1 MRKKFLTLFFV
12 IFTLITVLTFF
23 TACNKGG
30 SGYDRDGDTVTMGMY
45 PQTRVT
51 DEKLIAA
58 LSESAGELPVKGDG
72 KKWTSY
78 GYLTYWYDEEASEGK
93 EGPSD
98 DMFYID
104 IEYAGAKYR
113 GVHVVEY
120 RPFSAGATW
129 DHVSDVTE
137 DDWKTYFCCAMGGTY
152 WFKWEP
158 LKWTVAEEKNGEALL
173 VCEQVVDGQM
183 FCDLDSYYDTEDAA
197 MRPWN
202 YSMSP
207 IRTWLNDTFLKTA
220 FDETQIANI
229 AVSNV
234 DNGLESYKF
243 SGTIYDYDDEIK
255 CDNTYVDNVKKF
267 LPNAFCDVKDKV
279 FLLSVAEASKLD
291 QDVLMKKSTGYASI
305 QGARISAFLCF
316 LFEDTLDNTSCAWS
330 LRNASIFVYKDG
342 EYYKDEQANC
352 DDEIFSVGVTGRIE
366 NGGDCSAMTLSGI
379 VPAIRVKL

>member
-30 SGYDRDGDTVTMGMY
+30 SDYDRDGDTVTMGMY

-58 LSESAGELPVKGDG
+58 LSKSAGELPVKGDG

-78 GYLTYWYDEEASEGK
+78 GYLTGWWDEKASELK
-93 EGPSD
+93 EEPSD

-120 RPFSAGATW
+120 RPSFVASKW
-129 DHVSDVTE
+129 DSDYDSVE
-137 DDWKTYFCCAMGGTY
+137 EAIAENKRIFDCEMGKTY

-173 VCEQVVDGQM
+173 VCERVIDGQM
-183 FCDLDSYYDTEDAA
+183 FREDAA
-197 MRPWN
+197 SWADIEIDGAMYPWN
-202 YSMSP
+202 YSISS

-220 FDETQIANI
+220 FDEAQIANI

-243 SGTIYDYDDEIK
+243 SGVIQDDVK
-255 CDNTYVDNVKKF
+255 CDEEYIKEVEEELHMLFTDTQ
-267 LPNAFCDVKDKV
+267 DKV
-279 FLLSVAEASKLD
+279 FLLSLSEASGLKES
-291 QDVLMKKSTGYASI
+291 VLKKTNTDYARI
-305 QGARISAFLCF
+305 QGAKAVDMQYSEDMGNCCSWFLRSASLYDDYGVNIVYDGTTISSGCDAAVEMLC
-316 LFEDTLDNTSCAWS
+316 
-330 LRNASIFVYKDG
+330 
-342 EYYKDEQANC
+342 
-352 DDEIFSVGVTGRIE
+352 
-366 NGGDCSAMTLSGI
+366 GI

>member
-78 GYLTYWYDEEASEGK
+78 GYLAYWLDNETYEVKG
-93 EGPSD
+93 GPSD

-104 IEYAGAKYR
+104 IEYGGEKYR

-120 RPFSAGATW
+120 RPSFASLKW
-129 DHVSDVTE
+129 DYACSNIEEKIAENKKIFDCE
-137 DDWKTYFCCAMGGTY
+137 MGKTY

-173 VCEQVVDGQM
+173 VCEQVIDGQM
-183 FCDLDSYYDTEDAA
+183 FGEDITSYDTSKDLSNYL
-197 MRPWN
+197 WN
-202 YSMSP
+202 YSISS

-229 AVSNV
+229 VVSNV

-243 SGTIYDYDDEIK
+243 SGVIWNKECDEEYLESVEK
-255 CDNTYVDNVKKF
+255 YLHMLFTDTQ
-267 LPNAFCDVKDKV
+267 DKV
-279 FLLSVAEASKLD
+279 FLLSLREASGLKES
-291 QDVLMKKSTGYASI
+291 VLKKTNTDYARI
-305 QGARISAFLCF
+305 QGAKTVDIEYS
-316 LFEDTLDNTSCAWS
+316 DNAGDFCSWVLRTASVYGDPGEMTMVHEGAIALS
-330 LRNASIFVYKDG
+330 LND
-342 EYYKDEQANC
+342 
-352 DDEIFSVGVTGRIE
+352 IE
-366 NGGDCSAMTLSGI
+366 VMLQGI
-379 VPAIRVKL
+379 VPAIRIKL

>member
-30 SGYDRDGDTVTMGMY
+30 SDYDRDGDTVTMGMY

-78 GYLTYWYDEEASEGK
+78 GYLTYWHDEETGEFK

-104 IEYAGAKYR
+104 IEYGSAKYR
-113 GVHVVEY
+113 GVHVIEY
-120 RPFSAGATW
+120 RNLCVGDKAE
-129 DHVSDVTE
+129 DYDVTDE
-137 DDWKTYFCCAMGGTY
+137 YYIALCKETFGCEMGKTY

-173 VCEQVVDGQM
+173 VCEQVIDGQM
-183 FCDLDSYYDTEDAA
+183 FGDSEFLFLLFADTEDVA
-197 MRPWN
+197 MGPCN
-202 YSMSP
+202 YSMSS

-229 AVSNV
+229 VVSNV

-243 SGTIYDYDDEIK
+243 SGTIYGYDYGYDGETK
-255 CDNTYVDNVKKF
+255 CDEEYIERAEEYLYMTFTDTQ
-267 LPNAFCDVKDKV
+267 DKV
-279 FLLSVAEASKLD
+279 FLLSLSEASGLNES
-291 QDVLMKKSTGYASI
+291 VLKKTNTDYARI
-305 QGARISAFLCF
+305 QGARFIDYNVDVDENNSTMVCRWLLRSAGVNEEGFGVNIVYGGAIGSLSPNSSR
-316 LFEDTLDNTSCAWS
+316 TL
-330 LRNASIFVYKDG
+330 K
-342 EYYKDEQANC
+342 
-352 DDEIFSVGVTGRIE
+352 
-366 NGGDCSAMTLSGI
+366 GI

>member
-30 SGYDRDGDTVTMGMY
+30 SDYDRDGDTVTMGMY

-58 LSESAGELPVKGDG
+58 LSKSAGELPVKGDG

-78 GYLTYWYDEEASEGK
+78 GYLTYWWDKEASELK
-93 EGPSD
+93 EEPSD

-104 IEYAGAKYR
+104 IEYGGAKYR

-120 RPFSAGATW
+120 RNRWSI
-129 DHVSDVTE
+129 E
-137 DDWKTYFCCAMGGTY
+137 KCDDYDITDEYYIAECRETFDCEMGKTY

-173 VCEQVVDGQM
+173 VCERVIDGQM
-183 FCDLDSYYDTEDAA
+183 FREDAA
-197 MRPWN
+197 SRVDIEIDEAMYSWN
-202 YSMSP
+202 YSISS

-229 AVSNV
+229 VVSNV

-243 SGTIYDYDDEIK
+243 SGVIENDVK
-255 CDNTYVDNVKKF
+255 CDEEYIKKVEKYLHMLF
-267 LPNAFCDVKDKV
+267 TDTQDKV
-279 FLLSVAEASKLD
+279 FLLSLSEASGLKES
-291 QDVLMKKSTGYASI
+291 VLKKTNTDYARI
-305 QGARISAFLCF
+305 QGAKEVDIIKGAKAVDMQYSEDRENCCSWFLRSASLYDDYGVNIVYDGTISSGCDAAVEMLC
-316 LFEDTLDNTSCAWS
+316 
-330 LRNASIFVYKDG
+330 
-342 EYYKDEQANC
+342 
-352 DDEIFSVGVTGRIE
+352 
-366 NGGDCSAMTLSGI
+366 GI